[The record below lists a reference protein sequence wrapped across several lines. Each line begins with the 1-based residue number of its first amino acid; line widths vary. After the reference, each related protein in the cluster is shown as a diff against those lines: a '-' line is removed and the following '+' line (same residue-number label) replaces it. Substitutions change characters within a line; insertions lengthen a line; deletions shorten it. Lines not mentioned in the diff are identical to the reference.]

1 MSSPLDEQL
10 TAMNTPAVAITI
22 QLDFITP
29 FLVSMASEICSRGTI
44 GPPPAVAAARF
55 ATL

>member
-22 QLDFITP
+22 QLDFIMP